1 MYHVDMSYILPTS
14 LNLNNSVLLSTFKKV
29 VKPLIRLFLE
39 KGITYTLLLE
49 ELKQVFVE
57 VAAEEFKIDGKAQT
71 DSRINLLTGVHRRDV
86 NRFRNSSTKT
96 SQPKSNFSAQLISQW
111 LGNEKFLDENG
122 KPKKL
127 ARSNKVNANDTFDGL
142 VMSVSKDIRSRPVLD
157 EWSRTNIVTLDDEG
171 YVHLNSEAFIP
182 NDNLEQNL
190 YYLGM
195 NVHDHLAAAVNNTLN
210 NPKMFERCVYYDNL
224 TIDQIAEL
232 HEITNKAGMDYLK
245 FLNQKSIE
253 AYDADKPNTE
263 TKKETKYR
271 MNTGVYFYYEKLK
284 ESHVDE

>member
-1 MYHVDMSYILPTS
+1 MSNILHTS
-14 LNLNNSVLLSTFKKV
+14 LNQNNSVLLATFKKV
-29 VKPLIRLFLE
+29 VKPLVRLFLE

-57 VAAEEFKIDGKAQT
+57 VASEEFKIDGKAQT
-71 DSRINLLTGVHRRDV
+71 DSRITLLTGVHRRDV

-96 SQPKSNFSAQLISQW
+96 QQLKTNFSAQLISQW

-122 KPKKL
+122 RPKRL
-127 ARSNKVNANDTFDGL
+127 ARSNKVNSNDTFDDL

-157 EWSRTNIVTLDDEG
+157 EWLRTNIITLDDEG
-171 YVHLNSEAFIP
+171 YLHLNSEAFIP
-182 NDNLEQNL
+182 NDDLEQNL

-224 TIDQIAEL
+224 TIGDITEL

-245 FLNQKSIE
+245 LLNQKSIE
-253 AYDADKPNTE
+253 ASQTDKPNTK
-263 TKKETKYR
+263 TSYETKYR

-284 ESHVDE
+284 ETQVDE

>member
-1 MYHVDMSYILPTS
+1 MSNILHTS
-14 LNLNNSVLLSTFKKV
+14 LNQNNSVLLATFKKV
-29 VKPLIRLFLE
+29 VKPLVRLFLE

-57 VAAEEFKIDGKAQT
+57 VASEEFKIDGKAQT
-71 DSRINLLTGVHRRDV
+71 DSRITLLTGVHRRDV

-96 SQPKSNFSAQLISQW
+96 LQLKTNFSAQLISQW

-122 KPKKL
+122 RSKRL
-127 ARSNKVNANDTFDGL
+127 ARSNKVNSNDTFEGL
-142 VMSVSKDIRSRPVLD
+142 VMSVSKDIRSKPVLD
-157 EWSRTNIVTLDDEG
+157 EWLRTNIVTLDDEG

-190 YYLGM
+190 FYLGM

-210 NPKMFERCVYYDNL
+210 NPKMFERCVYFDNL
-224 TIDQIAEL
+224 TIAQIAEL

-245 FLNQKSIE
+245 LLNQKSIE
-253 AYDADKPNTE
+253 VSKTDKPNTNISN
-263 TKKETKYR
+263 ETKYR
-271 MNTGVYFYYEKLK
+271 MNTGVYFYYEQLK
-284 ESHVDE
+284 ETRVDE

>member
-1 MYHVDMSYILPTS
+1 MYNVAMSNILPTS
-14 LNLNNSVLLSTFKKV
+14 INQNNSVLLATFKKV
-29 VKPLIRLFLE
+29 VKPLVRLFLE

-57 VAAEEFKIDGKAQT
+57 VASEEFKIDGKAQT
-71 DSRINLLTGVHRRDV
+71 DSRITLLTGVHRRDV
-86 NRFRNSSTKT
+86 NRFRNSTTKT
-96 SQPKSNFSAQLISQW
+96 PQLKANFSAQLISQW
-111 LGNEKFLDENG
+111 LGNEKFLDEIG
-122 KPKKL
+122 RPKRL
-127 ARSNKVNANDTFDGL
+127 ARSNKVNSNDTFDGL

-157 EWSRTNIVTLDDEG
+157 EWLRTNVVTLDDEG

-182 NDNLEQNL
+182 NDDLEQNL
-190 YYLGM
+190 FYLGM

-210 NPKMFERCVYYDNL
+210 NPKMFERCVYFDNL
-224 TIDQIAEL
+224 TIGQIAEL

-253 AYDADKPNTE
+253 ATKTDKPNTNASN
-263 TKKETKYR
+263 ETKYR

-284 ESHVDE
+284 ETRVDE